1 MKLYSSRF
9 QKSGLFLLLFL
20 SGLAP
25 HMIFAQQTGAAD
37 ETKALDSTATEAPP
51 ILKKLIEDI
60 EADKRG
66 STAMDLEIDGLV
78 VDETVTK
85 AGRDFYQVF
94 YNIWEAPPGAKN
106 FTIEISE
113 KPARGI
119 ATVVMID
126 INGQRVVEAPL
137 QPRYD
142 IVEQLAQQAAQR
154 CYSYLLNYEDIQKQL
169 SGEDLSGS
177 GIY

>member
-1 MKLYSSRF
+1 MRFYCHRF
-9 QKSGLFLLLFL
+9 QRLGFFLTLFLCA
-20 SGLAP
+20 LAP
-25 HMIFAQQTGAAD
+25 QILFGQQTGEAD
-37 ETKALDSTATEAPP
+37 EIKALDSTAAEAPP
-51 ILKKLIEDI
+51 LLKEMIKDI
-60 EADKRG
+60 EADKKG

-78 VDETVTK
+78 VDETITK

-94 YNIWEAPPGAKN
+94 HSVWKAPPGAKN

-126 INGQRVVEAPL
+126 INEQRVVEAPL

-142 IVEQLAQQAAQR
+142 IIEDLAKQAAGR
-154 CYSYLLNYEDIQKQL
+154 CYNYLLNYEDIQKQL